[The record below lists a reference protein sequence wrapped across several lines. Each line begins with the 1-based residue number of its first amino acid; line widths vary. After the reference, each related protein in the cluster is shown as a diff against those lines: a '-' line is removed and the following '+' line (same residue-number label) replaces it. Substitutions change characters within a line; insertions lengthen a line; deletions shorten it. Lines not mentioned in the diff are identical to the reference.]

1 MRRRHHLD
9 AALRSFS
16 PAKKAGVSAEAPS
29 LLLLSPAPLSS
40 SLPVSISAISC
51 DDHSS
56 YQRKTMHSQH
66 ISCYLAP
73 PADVP
78 PSGEPS
84 ISS

>member
-51 DDHSS
+51 DDH

>member
-1 MRRRHHLD
+1 MHRRHHLD

-51 DDHSS
+51 DDQRDH
-56 YQRKTMHSQH
+56 YQR
-66 ISCYLAP
+66 
-73 PADVP
+73 
-78 PSGEPS
+78 
-84 ISS
+84 ISSDSFFEEESLRQW